1 MPSKPVTLPAAISL
15 VVTSMIGVGVFTS
28 VGFQLADLPSG
39 FPVLMLWIAGG
50 IVSLCGAL
58 CYAEL
63 VAMLPKSGGEY
74 HLLREAYHPALGFLA
89 GWISICAGF
98 AAPIAAIAIVFG
110 KYVHSLGFTLLKPEQ
125 TAALLV
131 LGIMLV
137 YLGSL
142 RASSAFLSVMT
153 ALKVLLILAF
163 IIGALFAKSVA
174 VSLLPKTGDW
184 TLITSPDF
192 ATSLAFV
199 MFAYLGWNGAA
210 YVAGE
215 LEHPQR
221 TVPLAFLLGILAVMV
236 LYIALNAV
244 FLSYAPWEE
253 MRGREEAALIAAKA
267 MFGGRGG
274 WWMGALIAFGIVS
287 TVAGFTWSGSR
298 VAQRMGQD
306 FRGLSF
312 LAVNNA
318 SGSPV
323 MALLVQTV
331 LALVMLFSGS
341 FDQVINYLMSQ
352 LIVCSMLA
360 VVAVVV
366 LRLTSPDTPRP
377 FRVPL
382 YPLPVILF
390 VAMSLWMLV
399 FQIKRYTVE
408 SEWGLV
414 TLVVGAA
421 VYFLISVYE
430 RRPHR

>member
-1 MPSKPVTLPAAISL
+1 
-15 VVTSMIGVGVFTS
+15 MIGVGVFTS